1 MTKAIFWIAAAVSLV
16 LCMMAG
22 HRYWAARS
30 DADTSLRQL
39 QRVSDNAREIASLR
53 SAAPP
58 ESRRLRPPP
67 GLATRVADV
76 VSKAGLPQSSLQ
88 SLSPETETQVW
99 AAIGL
104 RRQVAKM
111 TLDGLTL
118 PQLGRFLQEWRTAE
132 PVWTVSTIDISPA
145 PAHGRG
151 TQPGDRP
158 LRAVLSI
165 ETVFATP
172 TSEASH

>member
-1 MTKAIFWIAAAVSLV
+1 MTKALLWIALAVSLV

-30 DADTSLRQL
+30 DANASLRQL

-58 ESRRLRPPP
+58 ESRRQRPRP
-67 GLATRVADV
+67 GLASRVADV
-76 VSKAGLPQSSLQ
+76 VSKASLPQSSLQ
-88 SLSPETETQVW
+88 SLSPETETQVGGT
-99 AAIGL
+99 GL

-111 TLDGLTL
+111 TLDGMTL

-132 PVWTVSTIDISPA
+132 PAWTVDAIDITPA
-145 PAHGRG
+145 PTRGRS
-151 TQPGDRP
+151 TPSGDRL

-165 ETVFATP
+165 ETVFS
-172 TSEASH
+172 TSTTQEASH